1 MSEMFTTRPGETVT
15 ANHTTFCAMCA
26 DTGMALFVQDLVTL
40 EITGP
45 YMSYGDAMDAER
57 ALRASIDPRA
67 YSRFTVCAGACLC
80 KRPQRNY
87 GNERLAE
94 KVRRALPPP
103 RLLQFEG
110 KTWETFEDVADSGKR
125 NALSVVR
132 AFCSGDEVEYVGLVK
147 TGLVLSGKCGVGK
160 SGLMHLLYQ
169 FRQGDSAVWIDYN
182 ALIAFIQSTYGNR
195 APTDTQEIMHAMQTV
210 KYLFVDD
217 LGDVARA
224 ASTTD
229 DRRDKTYEIIRVRHE
244 RRLPTFITTNLDKAA
259 FAHQMGDRIAQ
270 RVMELCHWVPVGGA
284 VLRK

>member
-1 MSEMFTTRPGETVT
+1 MIMSEMIATRPDLKC
-15 ANHTTFCAMCA
+15 HMCD
-26 DTGMALFVQDLVTL
+26 DTGIALFVQDLATL
-40 EITGP
+40 DIYGP
-45 YMSYGDAMDAER
+45 YMCQGDAADAER
-57 ALRASIDPRA
+57 RMRNEIDPRA
-67 YSRFTVCAGACLC
+67 YNRFHICAAACPC
-80 KRPQRNY
+80 KRSPRNY
-87 GNERLAE
+87 GNEQLAE

-103 RLLQFEG
+103 RLMQFEG
-110 KTWETFEDVADSGKR
+110 KSWDTFEEIADSGKY
-125 NALSVVR
+125 NALETVR
-132 AFCSGDEVEYVGLVK
+132 AYTEGTEVEVGGLVK

-169 FRQGDSAVWIDYN
+169 FREGDKAVWIDYN

-195 APTDTQEIMHAMQTV
+195 APTDTQEIMRAMQTV
-210 KYLFVDD
+210 KYLFIDD
-217 LGDVARA
+217 MGDVARA

-244 RRLPTFITTNLDKAA
+244 RRLPTFITTNLDKTA